1 MENGQQYTTSLMK
14 INVKSPVVEENNKTE
29 NKLEAFLKN
38 ETLLNN
44 STILELLKNNKSQL
58 IQEIYDL

>member
-1 MENGQQYTTSLMK
+1 MMK
-14 INVKSPVVEENNKTE
+14 INIKSPVVEENDKTS

-38 ETLLNN
+38 ETILVN
-44 STILELLKNNKSQL
+44 STILELLKNNNSQL